1 MDDPPRY
8 DFTFMTVRE
17 FMDFARIGRTK
28 TYEEI
33 NAGRLAAVKVGRKT
47 LIPPGAAGAWARQ
60 HERVPWRTNGEV
72 FGEGPPN
79 GP

>member
-1 MDDPPRY
+1 MGEQPY
-8 DFTFMTVRE
+8 HDFTFMTVRE

-33 NAGRLAAVKVGRKT
+33 AAGRLKAVKVGRKT
-47 LIPPGAAGAWARQ
+47 LIPPGSAGDWMRT
-60 HERVPWRTNGEV
+60 HERVPWRTDDEV
-72 FGEGPPN
+72 FGKGPPD